1 MHRGDIELV
10 HMIGVEQ
17 DATRRRAYTADT
29 TGSNATTRRLSTTLL
44 ALSTTGSERSDLAFP
59 ARLNMLLV
67 RHQPATNRVRDQHS
81 GQVTIA
87 RAGDTSKDS
96 TTDSGDATARPA
108 APWGAVGGGVRWHRP
123 DSTRGSAK
131 LSHS

>member
-1 MHRGDIELV
+1 
-10 HMIGVEQ
+10 
-17 DATRRRAYTADT
+17 
-29 TGSNATTRRLSTTLL
+29 
-44 ALSTTGSERSDLAFP
+44 
-59 ARLNMLLV
+59 MLLV

-108 APWGAVGGGVRWHRP
+108 APWEPSEVESGGTDLAAPGLGKTVTLVSIVPVTAPRR
-123 DSTRGSAK
+123 
-131 LSHS
+131 